1 MKTIVLLTNILTPYR
16 IYFYDLL
23 SIYFKEEGIDF
34 KVIVTSK
41 TEPNRN
47 WNYQDFERDYTILS
61 DGKILQL
68 PNNIFIHIN
77 FNIKKLLETLQPDI
91 VISAGTYL
99 YPALWTTLYNRRK
112 LKYQV
117 YYWSEAHLY
126 EERNYSKMKFY
137 LREKIRD
144 FIFKKFDGFW
154 YGGKLSLEFINKYSN
169 KSAIKIFVP
178 NLIDNDYF
186 KTSLQFNDN
195 DKIALRIKYG
205 VPDNRIIMICPA
217 RLTWVKGQLEFLK
230 SFKYSIYKDKYFIL
244 FVGEGNMM
252 NEISEFAKDMSCVK
266 FLGYKDQNEMV
277 ELFSI
282 STILLLPSLSD
293 PNPLTSIEALWCG
306 LSFLVSSNVGNYPEV
321 VKEGENGFVFDYKNK
336 ISLDNALYNFSKW
349 DNSNFN
355 DAFKVTFKIANSIY
369 DSQIASKRIV
379 KELIF
384 KSQL

>member
-1 MKTIVLLTNILTPYR
+1 MKKIVLLTNILTPYR

-23 SIYFKEEGIDF
+23 SIYFKEEDVEF
-34 KVIVTSK
+34 RVIVTSK

-47 WNYQDFERDYTILS
+47 WNYRDFEREYTILS
-61 DGKILQL
+61 DGKIIQL

-77 FNIKKLLETLQPDI
+77 FNIKKILENYQPEI

-99 YPALWTTLYNRRK
+99 YPALWTTLYNRKK
-112 LKYQV
+112 LKYKV

-126 EERNYSKMKFY
+126 EERNYSKIKIF
-137 LREKIRD
+137 LRENIRS

-169 KSAIKIFVP
+169 ESSIKIFVP

-186 KTSLQFNDN
+186 KTSMQFNDKY
-195 DKIALRIKYG
+195 KIAFKIKYG
-205 VPDNRIIMICPA
+205 VPDNKIIMICPA

-244 FVGEGNMM
+244 FVGEGDMM
-252 NEISEFAKDMSCVK
+252 SEIIEFTKDMSGVK
-266 FLGYKDQNEMV
+266 FLGYKNQNEIV
-277 ELFSI
+277 ELYSI
-282 STILLLPSLSD
+282 SNILLLPSLSD
-293 PNPLTSIEALWCG
+293 PNPLTCIEALWCG
-306 LSFLVSSNVGNYPEV
+306 LSILVSRNVGNYPEV
-321 VKEGENGFVFDYKNK
+321 VEEGQNGFVFDYKNK
-336 ISLDNALYNFSKW
+336 NSLENALYNFSKW
-349 DNSNFN
+349 NYLNFYN
-355 DAFKVTFKIANSIY
+355 ASKATHKIANSIY
-369 DSQIASKRIV
+369 DSRIATKRIV